1 MADSKNSDD
10 FNSYQN
16 LTDNKSNSNETVD
29 QLIEIASASHIKS
42 VSLTDEMNEDNLSL
56 SPDDV
61 DYKLAEN
68 CSQRIPPCLLD
79 KFDFRIDSEMN
90 RADENFNQREIN
102 NNNNEDDY
110 IDEDLYH
117 ISGDDLEPITK
128 KTDPKE
134 DDSINTITR
143 LKQQSVLIPMPEN
156 HATKPA
162 TSEVSQSPANSEPSA
177 KITKPNETSSICD
190 QSMEKIQ
197 LKSAEM
203 IEYIVKKAK
212 QKDKAKAEQK
222 LKPEQKASSLIST
235 YSNEEHSI
243 RKKSHKKSEI
253 HSNKSKTK
261 LTPPLDSTE
270 SAFIWTELEGNF

>member
-1 MADSKNSDD
+1 
-10 FNSYQN
+10 
-16 LTDNKSNSNETVD
+16 
-29 QLIEIASASHIKS
+29 
-42 VSLTDEMNEDNLSL
+42 
-56 SPDDV
+56 
-61 DYKLAEN
+61 
-68 CSQRIPPCLLD
+68 
-79 KFDFRIDSEMN
+79 MN

-177 KITKPNETSSICD
+177 KITKPNEASSICD

-203 IEYIVKKAK
+203 IEYIIKRAK
-212 QKDKAKAEQK
+212 QKDKAKSEQK
-222 LKPEQKASSLIST
+222 LKAEQKSSSLIST
-235 YSNEEHSI
+235 YSNEEHLT
-243 RKKSHKKSEI
+243 RKKMHKKTDAN
-253 HSNKSKTK
+253 SNKYKIK
-261 LTPPLDSTE
+261 IGPPLDSTE
-270 SAFIWTELEGNF
+270 SAFIWTELEGNFFE